1 MSKTTPIGVR
11 VSLETKDALAR
22 AAKDDLRSMAS
33 LVEKILTDWLKENGY
48 APEPPKAARAPR
60 RHKTEALQL
69 EAAA

>member
-48 APEPPKAARAPR
+48 APEPSKAPTATRQR
-60 RHKTEALQL
+60 RKAVVLG
-69 EAAA
+69 AAA

>member
-48 APEPPKAARAPR
+48 APEPPKSRPTTR
-60 RHKTEALQL
+60 RRKVEML
-69 EAAA
+69 EAVA